1 MILLLFSVFALL
13 HITTSDRN
21 LIDGSYGSCNYSSPY
36 LIFNTDFLA
45 STPHRQQR
53 LLYGIRT
60 LTTPEKNRNFII
72 RNLELA
78 QLTER
83 QKIGHVESRSKY
95 DENRKTFRRNL
106 NRILTSS
113 SEEIVGH
120 FRDRIFVYESDFL
133 NNIYKK
139 FIGFSIRYSNRKN
152 VAYTNRYEDRRISGF
167 NYNYHDDRN
176 GRKRDLLEHVER
188 KPKRHA
194 NTDSLRDYYYRDYNR
209 YTERKVLPQKLV
221 LDRNAYRKANL
232 QNIRKIMT
240 GKETTFNQFAAN
252 RFSEFNTHRN
262 LGKQLSQ
269 NELRT
274 ITSRDKANKDK
285 MNINYSKRVSKE
297 ISRRLLTR
305 DVDYF
310 NSLTENRK
318 RHERVYNREVNEV
331 GRGTRD
337 IKLKLREASRF
348 RDYVRTKR
356 DEMSRIR
363 KYRQNI
369 EQFDIHRKREDVN
382 GLRRTFS
389 AERYT
394 TRYISI
400 DTKIQFDRK
409 NDNYNVRYNRDMK
422 NRIISE
428 HNDNKNRRI
437 SGNRESFNFEK
448 TNRRMSIFEFRN
460 NNGQRNVQKNRLS
473 LWRSFTRRFLERDN
487 GRRSRDNFS
496 IEHYQVRYQI
506 RRSRRI
512 QQNFD
517 NASDRI
523 SRSNRLTFS
532 LASDVIES
540 DENRPKL
547 IDVGFRIDN
556 IVSRQRQS
564 PKVSTHNKRD
574 IKDDNISMFNNI
586 RHSLKNRLRVREGRD
601 RTISRIKANMI
612 SSRSNIRIARISTD
626 YVINQRSRSN
636 ENCAANNL
644 QVTQKLNDER
654 RSTKPSQEDKSINM
668 RRIYP
673 TNEIRY
679 FTINIFRRKQPR
691 TYKILYGNSVFEIKW
706 QYLFYALQFV
716 YLISIIIQ
724 FPKNNKGKNR
734 IFACKTPAEYLK
746 SD

>member
-1 MILLLFSVFALL
+1 MLSYFINAI
-13 HITTSDRN
+13 HRYEYDIT
-21 LIDGSYGSCNYSSPY
+21 
-36 LIFNTDFLA
+36 
-45 STPHRQQR
+45 
-53 LLYGIRT
+53 
-60 LTTPEKNRNFII
+60 K
-72 RNLELA
+72 
-78 QLTER
+78 
-83 QKIGHVESRSKY
+83 
-95 DENRKTFRRNL
+95 
-106 NRILTSS
+106 
-113 SEEIVGH
+113 
-120 FRDRIFVYESDFL
+120 
-133 NNIYKK
+133 
-139 FIGFSIRYSNRKN
+139 GFSTRYNNRKN
-152 VAYTNRYEDRRISGF
+152 VAYTNRYEDRRINGF
-167 NYNYHDDRN
+167 KYNHHDDRN

-194 NTDSLRDYYYRDYNR
+194 NTDSLKDYYYRDYDR

-232 QNIRKIMT
+232 QNIRKIIT
-240 GKETTFNQFAAN
+240 GKKTTFNQFAAN
-252 RFSEFNTHRN
+252 HFSEFNTHRN
-262 LGKQLSQ
+262 L
-269 NELRT
+269 
-274 ITSRDKANKDK
+274 
-285 MNINYSKRVSKE
+285 
-297 ISRRLLTR
+297 
-305 DVDYF
+305 
-310 NSLTENRK
+310 
-318 RHERVYNREVNEV
+318 
-331 GRGTRD
+331 
-337 IKLKLREASRF
+337 
-348 RDYVRTKR
+348 
-356 DEMSRIR
+356 
-363 KYRQNI
+363 
-369 EQFDIHRKREDVN
+369 
-382 GLRRTFS
+382 
-389 AERYT
+389 
-394 TRYISI
+394 
-400 DTKIQFDRK
+400 
-409 NDNYNVRYNRDMK
+409 
-422 NRIISE
+422 E
-428 HNDNKNRRI
+428 HNLNKNRRI
-437 SGNRESFNFEK
+437 NGNRESFNFEE

-517 NASDRI
+517 NVSDRI

-556 IVSRQRQS
+556 IVSRQRRS
-564 PKVSTHNKRD
+564 PKDSTHNRRD
-574 IKDDNISMFNNI
+574 IKDDNIAMFNNI
-586 RHSLKNRLRVREGRD
+586 RHSLKNRLRVRERRD

-654 RSTKPSQEDKSINM
+654 RSTKPTQEDKSINM

-706 QYLFYALQFV
+706 QYLFYALQ
-716 YLISIIIQ
+716 
-724 FPKNNKGKNR
+724 

-746 SD
+746 RVFPSNTESAAHEE